1 MNRTRGRQTLRVLQ
15 SFGPV
20 DLGEFD
26 GRLRAQKL
34 AFLIQEIGGEDGF
47 AYHWHVRGP
56 YSPALT
62 RVLFAGDEREEEPA
76 ASLALSESEQ
86 RLADRIRSLV
96 GEGIDNPLKLE
107 LYASVWYLTPA
118 RKLSDEDRKS
128 IVDTMLHTKPHFD
141 EPQVRTTLSK
151 IEKFHER
158 ESKD

>member
-20 DLGEFD
+20 DLDEFD

-47 AYHWHVRGP
+47 AYHWHARGP

-62 RVLFAGDEREEEPA
+62 RVLFAGDGRKEEPA
-76 ASLALSESEQ
+76 ASLALSDLER

-96 GEGIDNPLKLE
+96 GEGIDDPLQLE

-118 RKLSDEDRKS
+118 RKLSDKDRRS
-128 IVDTMLHTKPHFD
+128 IVDTMLHTKPHFG
-141 EPQVRTTLSK
+141 EPQVRATLSK
-151 IEKFHER
+151 IEKFHEC